1 MPPQYYTA
9 AICRRG
15 HVLTTVVELVE
26 ERPAPYCIE
35 CGSEVITHCSRCDT
49 RVRGLR
55 RGGGGFVPDFKRPDF
70 CDGCGA
76 PHPWPS
82 RGQRI
87 YRIENLP
94 NTADL
99 DEAQRLRARE
109 LLDKLKDPD
118 LDESARDRD
127 GTQGSGGPHRLAQL
141 TVKGE
146 RVVALPGWRD
156 ELLESLEKQRESN
169 QGIAVK
175 APRH

>member
-15 HVLTTVVELVE
+15 HVLTTAVELVE

-94 NTADL
+94 DTADL

-118 LDESARDRD
+118 LDESA
-127 GTQGSGGPHRLAQL
+127 QSRLW
-141 TVKGE
+141 KGF
-146 RVVALPGWRD
+146 RRIAPAVW
-156 ELLESLEKQRESN
+156 ESEAFQRLFTSLAEV
-169 QGIAVK
+169 GVRK
-175 APRH
+175 MTGV